1 MISKNINEIFTMN
14 KNFFYKLKLERK
26 KPKVGGISDFLQSV
40 ASPTYILASD
50 SDIEDLRLIR
60 AEEDVYVSG
69 KEQDENKL
77 LSFQGLQIY
86 QQTSD
91 KPKSIEVPWIC
102 KDGET
107 RYLDVVYF
115 SDSVEGLFLK
125 VQSPAGFVLKR
136 VLDKDGYTLE
146 DSN

>member
-1 MISKNINEIFTMN
+1 MN

-26 KPKVGGISDFLQSV
+26 KPKVGGISDLLQSV
-40 ASPTYILASD
+40 ASSSTYILTND

-60 AEEDVYVSG
+60 AQEDLYAPA

-77 LSFQGLQIY
+77 FNFQGFRIH
-86 QQTSD
+86 QQVGN
-91 KPKSIEVPWIC
+91 KLKSIDVPWIC

-125 VQSPAGFVLKR
+125 VQGSAGLVLKR
-136 VLDKDGYTLE
+136 VLDEDGYTLE
-146 DSN
+146 ELY